1 MLLFRPFSI
10 ISNGRSIWLIGVSTA
25 QSRIESYFWGALF
38 LLVVFSSITAN
49 YWQDGKETLEVKVED
64 KVDDSKLLVQ
74 FKSAKAKDVGY
85 PNVGTKEV
93 IGIFLR

>member
-1 MLLFRPFSI
+1 MVDFDETSSGETI
-10 ISNGRSIWLIGVSTA
+10 ARSELGAGSL
-25 QSRIESYFWGALF
+25 SELDLESVAEADDNDDT
-38 LLVVFSSITAN
+38 SK
-49 YWQDGKETLEVKVED
+49 DGKETLEVKVED
-64 KVDDSKLLVQ
+64 KVDDSKLLVK

>member
-1 MLLFRPFSI
+1 MADSRAMVDFDETSSGETI
-10 ISNGRSIWLIGVSTA
+10 ARSELGAGSL
-25 QSRIESYFWGALF
+25 SELDLESVAEADDNDDT
-38 LLVVFSSITAN
+38 SK
-49 YWQDGKETLEVKVED
+49 DGKETLEVKVED
-64 KVDDSKLLVQ
+64 KVDDSKLLVK